1 VPVTEDGAFDDA
13 VGANAEA
20 EEEAAAASTA
30 GDDASEPE

>member
-20 EEEAAAASTA
+20 EEEAAASTA